1 MSEYTFVALIL
12 AAVGP
17 LLALARAVRVPASL
31 ALFGAGL
38 AAAHLPGL
46 PPIRV
51 DPQLVITLFLP
62 PLLYASTV
70 RVSWHLLRVTLVPG
84 VVLGALLVPAT
95 VGAVAVAAHGLVLP
109 GLSWTAAVLLGIV
122 TSVFDTRLFH
132 EAKGRPKAPR
142 AIADTLKAREL
153 VGRIVILATLGLMLE
168 EGGPSAGAA
177 LWHYGVGVPAG
188 MLAGVVVG
196 RAVVWARSRI
206 DPATVEIAVSIATPY
221 AAALL
226 ARAFNLSVVGA
237 VTAAALVVSAVRI
250 DPGTGRTISSAE
262 TRVSATA
269 FWEEVSLIVS
279 SLMFFLAGRALPEAL
294 AGLDDWPLW
303 RLLAGAG
310 ATLGV
315 VIVVQL
321 ALAYGATGFAPVS
334 RALRGRSRG
343 AAAGVMAWS
352 STRSV
357 IGLVIALSLPGE
369 LPGGRPF
376 PERDLIL
383 VLAALVIVGSVVIQG
398 LTLRLAVERASLLG
412 EDESEAEV
420 ALARQAIAGSL
431 DGREPRG
438 AGDLDGARRALLRLR
453 EGDRIGDEVMVRMLR
468 EMDLAA
474 RAAEGDA
481 LPGTGPPNP

>member
-1 MSEYTFVALIL
+1 MA
-12 AAVGP
+12 
-17 LLALARAVRVPASL
+17 
-31 ALFGAGL
+31 
-38 AAAHLPGL
+38 
-46 PPIRV
+46 
-51 DPQLVITLFLP
+51 
-62 PLLYASTV
+62 
-70 RVSWHLLRVTLVPG
+70 
-84 VVLGALLVPAT
+84 
-95 VGAVAVAAHGLVLP
+95 
-109 GLSWTAAVLLGIV
+109 
-122 TSVFDTRLFH
+122 
-132 EAKGRPKAPR
+132 
-142 AIADTLKAREL
+142 
-153 VGRIVILATLGLMLE
+153 
-168 EGGPSAGAA
+168 
-177 LWHYGVGVPAG
+177 
-188 MLAGVVVG
+188 VG

-206 DPATVEIAVSIATPY
+206 DPAPVEIAVSIATPY

-226 ARAFNLSVVGA
+226 ARSLDLSVVGA

-250 DPGTGRTISSAE
+250 DRRTGRTISSAE
-262 TRVSATA
+262 ARVSATA

-315 VIVVQL
+315 VVVVQL
-321 ALAYGATGFAPVS
+321 ALASLATGFAPVS
-334 RALRGRSRG
+334 GSLRGRSRT

-369 LPGGRPF
+369 LPGGRAF

-398 LTLRLAVERASLLG
+398 LTLRRAVARANLLG

-420 ALARQAIAGSL
+420 ALARRAIAGAL
-431 DGREPRG
+431 DGREPG
-438 AGDLDGARRALLRLR
+438 CAGDLDGARRALLRLR

-481 LPGTGPPNP
+481 LPGSGPPNP